1 MSYLYRLIF
10 SEAEA
15 NDWHRSIL
23 FTSKKKAD
31 KCAAGMT
38 GGWQRFIRIEKIEK
52 PTTTKG
58 WVELANKMS

>member
-1 MSYLYRLIF
+1 MSYIYRVIF
-10 SEAEA
+10 ACAES
-15 NDWHRSIL
+15 NERECSRL

-38 GGWQRFIRIEKIEK
+38 GGWQHFIRIEKIEK

-58 WVELANKMS
+58 WVELANKL